1 MTFRVKLL
9 QPNDSAE
16 SFPDSNNARASI
28 GYPDGLIA
36 IGGDLSSERLLYAY
50 SRGIFPW
57 FNDDQPIMWW
67 SPDPRAVIFTAD
79 FHMSRSLSR
88 RLRNESWEYSLNQDF
103 ANVIKNCANN
113 RGEHGTWITNDMIS
127 AYQKMHELGYAHS
140 VEAWCDGELAGG
152 IYGLRIGNIF
162 CGESMFSLHADGS
175 KVALS
180 ALVHVC
186 KEEQIELIDCQLE
199 STHLES
205 LGMIEI
211 PRSHF
216 LNLLRGDSAKPAQLL
231 NWEFSRL
238 PATELTY
245 LRDA

>member
-16 SFPDSNNARASI
+16 SFPDPNNARASI

-103 ANVIKNCANN
+103 A
-113 RGEHGTWITNDMIS
+113 IS
-127 AYQKMHELGYAHS
+127 AYQRMHELGYAHS

-216 LNLLRGDSAKPAQLL
+216 LDLLRGDSAKPAQLL

-238 PATELTY
+238 PATGLTY